1 MSSCPILAKLRLPV
15 LCCGALCLAFAATA
29 RSAAQTAAEGNLSEM
44 SLEDILKLR
53 VSVTSLVEKP
63 LDEAPGIVSIIT
75 REEIENSGARTLDD
89 LLVFIPG
96 ITPGQDEQ
104 NARGYGVRG
113 LWAMEGKMLVLL
125 DGVRMNEPLY
135 GNTIFARQ
143 FSVDLIERIEI
154 IRGPA
159 SAVYGEFGELA
170 VLNIV
175 SRGPGE
181 RGGAAYVTYGQ
192 GRETYNRATASAG
205 WWGRV
210 RNVGVSVS
218 GSVGSG
224 HLGNGDYTDK
234 YGETF
239 PLDHFNGQ
247 DLWTLNAGIGYQALT
262 LRFIGSSLH
271 QETHMS
277 RGYDADGN
285 FQPGPEKPVS
295 TTFDS
300 YNLDAKY
307 AWKPVE
313 ALTIT
318 PRLTYHQCYSWQK
331 NEEWVFDAVTDPYDA
346 RGYYRDFP
354 DSRICTGASAA
365 WEMTPKMTLVLG
377 GEWDRETIQARLP
390 SVAAGDPWGYYYF
403 YGDDTTK
410 VKGDV
415 YSFFGEYDLRTPVV
429 DVTVGGRIDKS
440 SRYEAARLPRLAL
453 TRRWGDF
460 YVKGLTSRA
469 YHPPTLMT
477 TSWLDPEIQPE
488 YATEY
493 EAEVGYKPSEQALLR
508 LNAFAIDM
516 KPVIFYSGLFS
527 NTTAR
532 SRGVEAEARFQ
543 NQRGRLDAT
552 YSFYRAHYD
561 DRENAMAA
569 DEDGNLV
576 GDVTLGFPTHKAT
589 LNGSVKIVEGVY
601 VSPGI
606 VWFSRRYSRSS
617 LRFWDGEGE
626 DYTSVN
632 RVMESAVLV
641 NLYSRAVFLSGWEVG
656 AGVFNLFDEEYS
668 SITGSYIGN
677 PPVPG
682 PSREFVVRV
691 GYCF

>member
-1 MSSCPILAKLRLPV
+1 MSSCPTLAKLRLPV
-15 LCCGALCLAFAATA
+15 LFCGALCLAFAATA
-29 RSAAQTAAEGNLSEM
+29 HSAAQTAAEKNLAEM
-44 SLEDILKLR
+44 SLEDLLKLR

-89 LLVFIPG
+89 LLIFVPG

-181 RGGAAYVTYGQ
+181 KGGAVYATGGQ
-192 GRETYNRATASAG
+192 GRETYNRRTASAG

-210 RNVGVSVS
+210 RDVDVSVS
-218 GSVGSG
+218 GSAGIG

-239 PLDHFNGQ
+239 PLERFNGQ
-247 DLWTLNAGIGYQALT
+247 DFWTLNAGIGYQALT
-262 LRFIGSSLH
+262 FRFIGSSLQ

-277 RGYDADGN
+277 RGYDSDGN
-285 FQPGPEKPVS
+285 FQPGPEKPLS

-307 AWKPVE
+307 AWTPGEV
-313 ALTIT
+313 LTIT
-318 PRLTYHQCYSWQK
+318 PRLTYNKSYSWQK
-331 NEEWVFDAVTDPYDA
+331 DEDWVFNAVADPYDA
-346 RGYYRDFP
+346 RGSYRDFP
-354 DSRICTGASAA
+354 DTRISAGASAA
-365 WEMTPKMTLVLG
+365 WEMTPNMTLVLG
-377 GEWDRETIQARLP
+377 GEWNRETIRARLP

-403 YGDDTTK
+403 FGDDTTQ
-410 VKGDV
+410 VTGNV
-415 YSFFGEYDLRTPVV
+415 RSFFGEYDLRTPVV
-429 DVTVGGRIDKS
+429 DVTVGGRIDKN
-440 SRYEAARLPRLAL
+440 SRFKAAQLPRLAL

-460 YVKGLTSRA
+460 YVKGLASRA

-477 TSWLDPEIQPE
+477 TSWQDPDIEPE
-488 YATEY
+488 YAREY
-493 EAEVGYKPSEQALLR
+493 EAEVGYKPSEAALFR

-516 KPVIFYSGLFS
+516 QPVIFYSGPFS
-527 NTTAR
+527 NTTVR

-543 NQRGRLDAT
+543 NRRGHLDAT

-561 DRENAMAA
+561 DRENAMAE
-569 DEDGNLV
+569 DEAGNLV
-576 GDVTLGFPTHKAT
+576 EDVTLGFPTHKAT
-589 LNGSVKIVEGVY
+589 LNGSVKIVEGVT
-601 VSPGI
+601 VNPGI
-606 VWFSRRYSRSS
+606 VWFSRRYSRSAS
-617 LRFWDGEGE
+617 RFWDGEGE
-626 DYTSVN
+626 DYNPVN
-632 RVMESAVLV
+632 RVMDAAVLV
-641 NLYSRAVFLSGWEVG
+641 NLYSRAVFPSGWEVG
-656 AGVFNLFDEEYS
+656 VGVFNLFDEEYS
-668 SITGSYIGN
+668 SLTGSYIGN

-682 PSREFVVRV
+682 PSREVVAKV